1 MRSYNNPYA
10 MGDRPRPMSRED
22 LDKQKEEKRLHE
34 QTIAENEARTKYEN
48 SREKKAL
55 DLQNE
60 GRAYDKFI
68 DDVETYF
75 VTESLCYLM
84 EETNRNG
91 DNDTAKTVIRNIVNE
106 YVNKYGSY
114 DIIKKMSETSM
125 LLSEMAYYMKDTIKV
140 VQEKAIKGDPT
151 TLKIDSKEKD
161 KFFDKI
167 KSIDVGKA
175 KDSILSRVTTATN
188 KFLDKNSKDKKKIE
202 DVLLKAKE
210 KITNSK
216 DTMMS
221 NDALKEEAY
230 IIESCNIAISKIRD
244 TSSRRCSVLEEMVT
258 TLSMSIKDNEDSV
271 RVFIENGTLSI
282 DKVVLVAETAFNV
295 LMSMDLLMLENVDDK
310 YIEDFVKSL
319 AS

>member
-10 MGDRPRPMSRED
+10 MGDRPRPMSREA

-167 KSIDVGKA
+167 KSIDVSKA
-175 KDSILSRVTTATN
+175 KDSILSRVTAATN

-216 DTMMS
+216 DTMMP

-310 YIEDFVKSL
+310 YIENFVKSL

>member
-22 LDKQKEEKRLHE
+22 LDKQKAEKRLHE
-34 QTIAENEARTKYEN
+34 QTIAENEARIKYEN

-216 DTMMS
+216 DTMMP

-230 IIESCNIAISKIRD
+230 IIESCNIAISKIRE

-295 LMSMDLLMLENVDDK
+295 LMSMDLLMLENVDAK